1 MSTQHGAPNGPL
13 DPTAPVRVAIAA
25 VGDPTSPGTWSGVA
39 AGVFGGLRELGVAT
53 STLDLKLP
61 RGLEQMLLVL
71 GAAPT
76 RNRFDAEGAA
86 LPVAVRTALARRRLI
101 GAQLDG
107 IVQIGSSFK
116 LPPGVPYVTLEDM
129 TVRQGRVIHPVFS
142 RMSPRGITG
151 WEARRKQI
159 YGGARMCATASQWT
173 AQSLLVDYGVPSDR
187 VGVVGF
193 GATHR
198 ADAVDERGWEQPR
211 FLFVGIDWERK
222 GGPLLLRAFAR
233 LREQLP
239 QATLDVVGGH
249 PPIELAG
256 VHAHG
261 VLSQTHAGDRER
273 ILELFA
279 RCTCLVVPS
288 HVEPFGI
295 VYVEAG
301 SAGMPSI
308 LTSEGGARD
317 TIGADGGLVVEPGD
331 EDGLLAAMLQI
342 SDPTVAQRMGEAA
355 RARAGLY
362 TWRKV
367 AERLLRALGLPSP
380 DGGKLAELL

>member
-1 MSTQHGAPNGPL
+1 MSAQGRAADGPFEPKL
-13 DPTAPVRVAIAA
+13 PVRVAIAS
-25 VGDPTSPGTWSGVA
+25 VGDPSSPGTWSGVT
-39 AGVFGGLRELGVAT
+39 AGVFGALCELGVET
-53 STLDLKLP
+53 SALDLELP
-61 RGLEQMLLVL
+61 RGLEQALLVL

-76 RNRFDAEGAA
+76 GNRFDAEGGA
-86 LPVAVRTALARRRLI
+86 LPVAVRSALARRRLA
-101 GAQLDG
+101 GARLDG

-116 LPPGVPYVTLEDM
+116 LPAGIPYVTLEDM
-129 TVRQGRVIHPVFS
+129 TVRQGQAIHPVFS
-142 RMSPRGITG
+142 RMSPRGIAS
-151 WEARRKQI
+151 WEARRAQI
-159 YGGARMCATASQWT
+159 YGGARMCAAASRWT
-173 AQSLLVDYGVPSDR
+173 AQSLLVDYRVPRDR
-187 VGVVGF
+187 VAVVGF

-198 ADAVDERGWEQPR
+198 AVAAAERSWEQPR

-249 PPIELAG
+249 PPLEMPG

-261 VLSQTHAGDRER
+261 VLSQERAEERER

-288 HVEPFGI
+288 QVEPFGI

-317 TIGADGGLVVEPGD
+317 TIGADGGLVVEPSD
-331 EDGLLAAMLQI
+331 EDALLAAMLQM
-342 SDPTVAQRMGEAA
+342 SDPEIAQRMGEAA
-355 RARAGLY
+355 RARAALY

-367 AERLLRALGLPSP
+367 GERLLRALGLPSP
-380 DGGKLAELL
+380 DGRELAELL